1 MAHSSRLSQGATWRL
16 SSLSLLC
23 SWVAF
28 AAGQGFDPVKDFCRR
43 WGQQSAVVDDR
54 LYVDGGFVNY
64 KPLTES
70 SLNYT
75 NPFFLYSDL
84 GTEVEGMPPLHANL
98 SKNATIPAVNGGML
112 WEDSVNKRLYLYGGE
127 TYQTPPTSFVLYSY
141 DILYNNWV
149 SFGPPSGSAT
159 VIPTSYGAGVSI
171 SWRGEA
177 YYYGGWMSNTS
188 VPGWVGPPQAS
199 SRMIKYTMD
208 GNTFSNL
215 TGPDNV
221 ARADGEMVYIPIGDA
236 GMLVYFGGSQ
246 DLYGNGTLTAQP
258 LDTIFLFDIA
268 NTKWYTQ
275 KTTGRTPEN
284 RRRFCGG
291 AAWAQDQSSYNIYIF
306 GGAGFP
312 PDTTG
317 FDDVYILTIPSF
329 QWIRGPYPPGSNIT
343 GAYPK
348 SGMSCNVVNNAQM
361 LIVGGSYSND
371 TTFSCD
377 ADVVWGE
384 HNMDLGEQNPEDAI
398 WAKYKPSLTTYI
410 VPTDILTAIGGQNTG
425 GAKTKT
431 PISGFAHIDLSIL
444 MTRQALIST
453 RAATRDVSIA
463 TAGSSPSGGGGGSS
477 PLSAGAIAGIAIGS
491 AVGLILALLGC
502 FWCIRRR
509 QKHYEG
515 PRNGSTAAPP
525 PGWGGP
531 PVSPT
536 FSQVTY
542 VPPSPAP
549 PPVPAHPPAE
559 LASDDTPTG
568 LYYPA
573 TAPLAGH
580 SPSSTTK
587 YETPTWQQH
596 PVAEMRLPVTAA
608 GPPPTGRN
616 RRTSSSDHSIHD
628 GRGGA
633 PLPGHPFYSP
643 PPPSMSMYPQY
654 TGPQDAR
661 SNASSHSAHSPRQQ
675 SPTGQQSPGGYGWGQ
690 LDRSQSQHGGR
701 F

>member
-1 MAHSSRLSQGATWRL
+1 MPRFNLLSRGAA
-16 SSLSLLC
+16 LSLLC
-23 SWVAF
+23 SWVAST
-28 AAGQGFDPVKDFCRR
+28 AAQGFDPVKDFCRR
-43 WGQQSAVVDDR
+43 FGQQSAVVDDR

-84 GTEVEGMPPLHANL
+84 RTEVEGMPPLNANL
-98 SKNATIPAVNGGML
+98 SKNATIPSVNGGML

-141 DILYNNWV
+141 DILYDNWV

-177 YYYGGWMSNTS
+177 YYYGGWMSNAS
-188 VPGWVGPPQAS
+188 VPGWTGAPQAS
-199 SRMIKYTMD
+199 NRMIKYSMD
-208 GNTFSNL
+208 SNTFSNL
-215 TGPDNV
+215 TGPDSV

-246 DLYGNGTLTAQP
+246 DLHGNGTLTPQP
-258 LDTIFLFDIA
+258 LDTIFLFDVA

-317 FDDVYILTIPSF
+317 FDDIYILTIPSF
-329 QWIRGPYPPGSNIT
+329 QWIRGPYPANSNIT

-361 LIVGGSYSND
+361 LIIGGSYSND

-384 HNMDLGEQNPEDAI
+384 HNMDLGKQNPEDAI
-398 WAKYKPSLTTYI
+398 WAKFKPSLTTYI

-431 PISGFAHIDLSIL
+431 PVSGFAQNDLSIL
-444 MTRQALIST
+444 MTRQAIIST
-453 RAATRDVSIA
+453 RTATRDVSVA
-463 TAGSSPSGGGGGSS
+463 TGGSSASGGGSTS
-477 PLSAGAIAGIAIGS
+477 LSAGAIAGIAIGS
-491 AVGLILALLGC
+491 AVALILALLGC
-502 FWCIRRR
+502 FCVIRRR
-509 QKHYEG
+509 QMHYEG

-525 PGWGGP
+525 PGWGP
-531 PVSPT
+531 PASPT

-549 PPVPAHPPAE
+549 PPIPAHPPAE
-559 LASDDTPTG
+559 LASDNHTA
-568 LYYPA
+568 LYYPPTA
-573 TAPLAGH
+573 TLSSH

-587 YETPTWQQH
+587 YEAPSWQQH
-596 PVAEMRLPVTAA
+596 PHPQVAEMQLPAA
-608 GPPPTGRN
+608 MTTSPTRPGGN
-616 RRTSSSDHSIHD
+616 RRTSSADHSIHD
-628 GRGGA
+628 GGRP
-633 PLPGHPFYSP
+633 PLPGHPYYSP
-643 PPPSMSMYPQY
+643 PPPPQAVYPQY
-654 TGPQDAR
+654 QSAPQDAV
-661 SNASSHSAHSPRQQ
+661 SNASSHSPRQQ
-675 SPTGQQSPGGYGWGQ
+675 SPGGQGSPTGGGYGWGH
-690 LDRSQSQHGGR
+690 LDRTQSQHGGR